1 VAQALRDELEAI
13 LRGWN
18 AYEVARGAKPV
29 IDFDLR
35 PDLSET
41 VPIES
46 RLEGYHRCLDLLGR
60 RSRRWSFAG
69 RLLRSAGPFRRGRR

>member
-1 VAQALRDELEAI
+1 MAQPLRDELEAI

-18 AYEVARGAKPV
+18 AYEVARGANPV

-46 RLEGYHRCLDLLGR
+46 RLEAYHRCLDLLGR
-60 RSRRWSFAG
+60 ASDPAASGMGTNARDV
-69 RLLRSAGPFRRGRR
+69 

>member
-1 VAQALRDELEAI
+1 MAQPLRDELEAI

-18 AYEVARGAKPV
+18 AYEIARGANPV

-35 PDLSET
+35 PDLTEA

-46 RLEGYHRCLDLLGR
+46 RLGAHHLC
-60 RSRRWSFAG
+60 S
-69 RLLRSAGPFRRGRR
+69 